1 MLECL
6 SLVARL
12 TLKGLNG
19 WVIRTGVKLN
29 SSWDTGGP
37 YGFWSSLQYHS
48 LTGEKVEDNTRL
60 GVLGGAYYKLIATD
74 DQRLSIGTNLMYLG
88 YDKNLGEYTLGHG
101 GYYSPQSYFSVSLPI
116 NFYGRYNSSWSYQL
130 SASVSNSWTKE
141 DAPYLSTV
149 ATSDKGGGFGT
160 SLQAAVE
167 KRVSKRWYLG
177 ALVDVQRSEFYTPNH
192 FMLYA
197 KYTFNDRWQPIEY
210 PPAAPMLYSDF

>member
-1 MLECL
+1 
-6 SLVARL
+6 
-12 TLKGLNG
+12 
-19 WVIRTGVKLN
+19 
-29 SSWDTGGP
+29 
-37 YGFWSSLQYHS
+37 
-48 LTGEKVEDNTRL
+48 
-60 GVLGGAYYKLIATD
+60 
-74 DQRLSIGTNLMYLG
+74 
-88 YDKNLGEYTLGHG
+88 
-101 GYYSPQSYFSVSLPI
+101 
-116 NFYGRYNSSWSYQL
+116 SSWSYQL

-197 KYTFNDRWQPIEY
+197 KYTF
-210 PPAAPMLYSDF
+210 